1 MHFKIPKNMIK
12 KIKLYGLSLAVI
24 LSLNLSCTAIQNSN
38 KTQRGAGIGVAAGAL
53 VGGLIGGN
61 IGGALIGAA
70 IGGAAGGI
78 IGRQMDK
85 QADKIEAAVP
95 GAEVKR
101 VGEGI
106 QIIFDDK
113 SGVNFAFDSAEL
125 TADAKK
131 NLNAVAEV
139 FLEFPDTEL
148 MIEGHTDSVGDDN
161 YNMKLSKRRAD
172 AVASYLKAQGVAGNR
187 FKVEAF
193 GETRPRFENDTK
205 EGQAKNRRVEI
216 GVAANEE
223 MIQDAKAQ
231 AE

>member
-1 MHFKIPKNMIK
+1 MIK
-12 KIKLYGLSLAVI
+12 KIKIYGLSLSVI
-24 LSLNLSCTAIQNSN
+24 IFLNFSCTAIQNSN

-70 IGGAAGGI
+70 VGGAAGAV
-78 IGRQMDK
+78 IGNQMDK
-85 QADKIEAAVP
+85 QADKIEEAVP

-125 TADAKK
+125 TPEAKK
-131 NLNAVAEV
+131 NLDAVAEI
-139 FLEFPDTEL
+139 FNEFPDTDL
-148 MIEGHTDSVGDDN
+148 MIEGHTDSVGDEN
-161 YNMKLSKRRAD
+161 YNLKLSKRRAE
-172 AVASYLKAQGVAGNR
+172 AVVAYIKSKGVAGSR

-193 GETRPRFENDTK
+193 GETRPRFDNATK
-205 EGQAKNRRVEI
+205 EGQSKNRRVEI
-216 GVAANEE
+216 GVAANEK
-223 MIQDAKAQ
+223 MIQDARATTN
-231 AE
+231 

>member
-1 MHFKIPKNMIK
+1 MKIL
-12 KIKLYGLSLAVI
+12 KLYGLSLAVI
-24 LSLNLSCTAIQNSN
+24 LSLNLGCTAIQNSN
-38 KTQRGAGIGVAAGAL
+38 KTQRGAGIGAATGAL
-53 VGGLIGGN
+53 VGGLIGGD

-70 IGGAAGGI
+70 IGGGAGAL
-78 IGRQMDK
+78 IGNQMDK

-113 SGVNFAFDSAEL
+113 SGVNFAFDSADL
-125 TADAKK
+125 TAEAKK
-131 NLNAVAEV
+131 NLDAVAEV
-139 FLEFPDTEL
+139 FIEFPDTEL
-148 MIEGHTDSVGDDN
+148 MIEGHTDSTGDDN

-172 AVASYLKAQGVAGNR
+172 AVASYIKSKGVAANR

-193 GETRPRFENDTK
+193 GETRPRFENNTK

-216 GVAANEE
+216 GVAANEQ
-223 MIQDAKAQ
+223 MIEDAKAQ
-231 AE
+231 AN

>member
-1 MHFKIPKNMIK
+1 MLK

-70 IGGAAGGI
+70 IGGAAGGL
-78 IGRQMDK
+78 IGNHMDK
-85 QADKIEAAVP
+85 QADKIEEAVP

-106 QIIFDDK
+106 HIIFDDK
-113 SGVNFAFDSAEL
+113 SGVNFGFDSAEL

-131 NLNAVAEV
+131 NLDAVAEI

-148 MIEGHTDSVGDDN
+148 MIEGHTDSVGNDD

-172 AVASYLKAQGVAGNR
+172 AVANYLKSKGVTSNR

-193 GETRPRFENDTK
+193 GETRPRFENETK
-205 EGQAKNRRVEI
+205 EGQTKNRRVEI
-216 GVAANEE
+216 GVTANEQ

-231 AE
+231 AQ

>member
-1 MHFKIPKNMIK
+1 MLKQVKI
-12 KIKLYGLSLAVI
+12 YGLSLAVI
-24 LSLNLSCTAIQNSN
+24 LSLNMSCTAVQNSN

-70 IGGAAGGI
+70 IGGAAGAV
-78 IGRQMDK
+78 IGNQMDK
-85 QADKIEAAVP
+85 QADKIEEAVP

-113 SGVNFAFDSAEL
+113 SGVNFAFDSSDL
-125 TADAKK
+125 TAEAKK
-131 NLNAVAEV
+131 NLDAVAEI
-139 FLEFPDTEL
+139 FIEFPDTEL
-148 MIEGHTDSVGDDN
+148 MIEGHTDSVGDEN
-161 YNMKLSKRRAD
+161 YNMKLSQRRANSV
-172 AVASYLKAQGVAGNR
+172 VAYLKSKGVAGNR

-205 EGQAKNRRVEI
+205 ENQAKNRRVEI
-216 GVAANEE
+216 GVAANEQ
-223 MIQDAKAQ
+223 MIEDAKAQ
-231 AE
+231 TE

>member
-1 MHFKIPKNMIK
+1 MIK
-12 KIKLYGLSLAVI
+12 KLKIYGLSLVVI
-24 LSLNLSCTAIQNSN
+24 LSLNLGCTAIQNSN

-70 IGGAAGGI
+70 IGGAAGGL
-78 IGRQMDK
+78 IGNHMDK
-85 QADKIEAAVP
+85 QADKIEEAVP

-131 NLNAVAEV
+131 NLNAVAEI
-139 FLEFPDTEL
+139 FIEFPDTEL

-172 AVASYLKAQGVAGNR
+172 AVVAYIKSQGVAGNR

-193 GETRPRFENDTK
+193 GETRPRFPNDTK
-205 EGQAKNRRVEI
+205 DNQAKNRRVEI
-216 GVAANEE
+216 GVAANEQ

>member
-1 MHFKIPKNMIK
+1 M
-12 KIKLYGLSLAVI
+12 AVI
-24 LSLNLSCTAIQNSN
+24 LSLNMSCTAIQNSN

-70 IGGAAGGI
+70 IGGAAGAV
-78 IGRQMDK
+78 IGKQMDK
-85 QADKIEAAVP
+85 QADKIEEAVP

-113 SGVNFAFDSAEL
+113 SGVNFAFDSADL
-125 TADAKK
+125 TPEAKK
-131 NLNAVAEV
+131 NLDAVAEI
-139 FLEFPDTEL
+139 FIEFPDTEL
-148 MIEGHTDSVGDDN
+148 MIEGHTDSVGDEN
-161 YNMKLSKRRAD
+161 YNLKLSQRRANSV
-172 AVASYLKAQGVAGNR
+172 VAYLKSKGVAGNR

-205 EGQAKNRRVEI
+205 ENQAKNRRVEI
-216 GVAANEE
+216 GVAANEQ
-223 MIQDAKAQ
+223 MIEDAKAQ
-231 AE
+231 SE

>member
-1 MHFKIPKNMIK
+1 M
-12 KIKLYGLSLAVI
+12 I
-24 LSLNLSCTAIQNSN
+24 LSLNMGCTAIQNSN

-70 IGGAAGGI
+70 VGGAAGAL
-78 IGRQMDK
+78 IGNHMDK
-85 QADKIEAAVP
+85 QADKIQEAVP

-113 SGVNFAFDSAEL
+113 SGVNFAFDSADL
-125 TADAKK
+125 TSEAKK
-131 NLNAVAEV
+131 NLDAVAEV
-139 FLEFPDTEL
+139 FIEFPDTEL
-148 MIEGHTDSVGDDN
+148 MIEGHTDSVGDDT

-172 AVASYLKAQGVAGNR
+172 AVVAYLKSRGVAGNR

-216 GVAANEE
+216 GVAANEQ
-223 MIQDAKAQ
+223 MIEDAKAQ

>member
-1 MHFKIPKNMIK
+1 MIK
-12 KIKLYGLSLAVI
+12 KITSISLMIAVVF
-24 LSLNLSCTAIQNSN
+24 SFTVSCTAIQNSN
-38 KTQRGAGIGVAAGAL
+38 NTQKGAGIGIAAGAI

-70 IGGAAGGI
+70 IGGAAGGL
-78 IGRQMDK
+78 IGNHMDK
-85 QADKIEAAVP
+85 QANKISEAVP

-113 SGVNFAFDSAEL
+113 SGVNFAFNSSDL

-131 NLNAVAEV
+131 NLDAVAEI
-139 FLEFPDTEL
+139 FIEFPDTDL
-148 MIEGHTDSVGDDN
+148 MVEGHTDSVGNDD

-172 AVASYLKAQGVAGNR
+172 SVVNYLKSKGVASRR
-187 FKVEAF
+187 FSVKAF
-193 GETRPRFENDTK
+193 GESAPRFDNATK

-216 GVAANEE
+216 GVSANEE

-231 AE
+231 AN

>member
-1 MHFKIPKNMIK
+1 MLK

-24 LSLNLSCTAIQNSN
+24 FSLNLSCTAIQNSN
-38 KTQRGAGIGVAAGAL
+38 KTQRGAGLGVAAGAL

-78 IGRQMDK
+78 IGKQMDK
-85 QADKIEAAVP
+85 QADKIEQAVP

-101 VGEGI
+101 IGEGI

-113 SGVNFAFDSAEL
+113 SGVNFGFDSADL

-131 NLNAVAEV
+131 NLDAVAEI

-148 MIEGHTDSVGDDN
+148 MIEGHTDNVGDDN

-172 AVASYLKAQGVAGNR
+172 SVANYLKAKGVSSNR

-193 GETRPRFENDTK
+193 GETRPRFKNDTK
-205 EGQAKNRRVEI
+205 EDQAKNRRVEI
-216 GVAANEE
+216 GVAANEQ

-231 AE
+231 AQ

>member
-1 MHFKIPKNMIK
+1 MVRNIK
-12 KIKLYGLSLAVI
+12 VYGLSLLMI

-70 IGGAAGGI
+70 IGGAAGGL

-85 QADKIEAAVP
+85 QADKIEEAVP

-113 SGVNFAFDSAEL
+113 SGVNFAFDSADL
-125 TADAKK
+125 TAEAKK
-131 NLNAVAEV
+131 NLDAVAEV

-161 YNMKLSKRRAD
+161 YNLKLSKRRAD
-172 AVASYLKAQGVAGNR
+172 AVVTYLKSKGVAGSR

-216 GVAANEE
+216 GVAANED
-223 MIQDAKAQ
+223 MINDAKAQ
-231 AE
+231 TE